1 MSSDVNW
8 SEKKWV
14 KMKTISKDER
24 PWIVPKAADRTIK
37 AGDKLTRTVY
47 SLLLLRRSVYH
58 NNKGNPLTSVA
69 ILISEFE
76 RPTQGN
82 QCWSY

>member
-14 KMKTISKDER
+14 KMKTISQDER
-24 PWIVPKAADRTIK
+24 PWMVPKAADRTIK
-37 AGDKLTRTVY
+37 AGDKLARTVY

-58 NNKGNPLTSVA
+58 SNKGNPLTAVA
-69 ILISEFE
+69 ILISECE